1 MASPGSLF
9 VNGKI
14 LSRTVASLSDEP
26 TFAES
31 MYVKDGVIQ
40 AIGSKEDVAAQI
52 KSDNVVTQNL
62 NGRTVLP
69 GFVDGHM
76 HLLLLGQS
84 LRKIGLEHCKN
95 LEDILHELRTY
106 AKANPDVPRIMAK
119 GWMHSMTPDGVT
131 AKILDEI
138 DSRPIYVD
146 TKDMHSTWCNSAG
159 LAEMEVADMP
169 DPPGG
174 IIERDENGRPSGV
187 LSEGSVLAIVWPRL
201 AQLASMEDRIECMLA
216 AFKAYHASGYTGLIE
231 MAMDEYAWD
240 SLVELKRRHPDVAMR
255 VTAYWIVKPADTAEE
270 RHRQVS
276 RAVELAKQY
285 SKENSPD
292 LRIAGIK
299 IICDGI
305 IDACTA
311 YLSEPY
317 ATAPSP
323 PPIWTREHLE
333 PVVKQAADAGVQ
345 IALHAI
351 GDAAIKMAVD
361 MLEKYGK
368 PGARHRIEHLEV
380 SSPEDAK
387 RLGKLGLTAS
397 IQPVHADPAILR
409 AWPRLIGDRRDRA
422 FAYREF
428 ADSGAL
434 LALGSDSPTAP
445 WNPLQ
450 NVYVAATRRSAR
462 EPDYEEVINEHFKL
476 GVCEAVVAGSQGAAK
491 SVFQDD
497 RVGSLEVGK
506 LADIVIAD
514 MEWDAK
520 TLLKAEIKE
529 TWFGGKRV
537 WSAVDGKPKL

>member
-1 MASPGSLF
+1 MTLF
-9 VNGKI
+9 INGKI
-14 LSRTVASLSDEP
+14 LSRTVASLADEP
-26 TFAES
+26 TFVES
-31 MYVKDGVIQ
+31 MYVKDGIIQ
-40 AIGSKEDVAAQI
+40 AVGTKEDVAAQI
-52 KSDNVVTQNL
+52 NTADVTTQDL
-62 NGRTVLP
+62 RGRTVLP

-84 LRKIGLEHCKN
+84 LRKIALEHCKT
-95 LEDILHELRTY
+95 LDDILHELRTY

-159 LAEMEVADMP
+159 LAEMKVADMA

-187 LSEGSVLAIVWPRL
+187 LSEACILTIVWPTL
-201 AQLASMEDRIECMLA
+201 AQLATNEERIECMLA
-216 AFKAYHASGYTGLIE
+216 AFQAYHASGYTGIIE
-231 MAMDEYAWD
+231 MAMDEFSWE
-240 SLVELKRRHPDVAMR
+240 SLVELKRRHPEVAMR
-255 VTAYWIVKPADTAEE
+255 VTAYWIIKPAASLEE
-270 RHRQVS
+270 RQRQVS
-276 RAVELAKQY
+276 RAIELAKQY

-317 ATAPSP
+317 STAPSP
-323 PPIWTREHLE
+323 PPFWSRDDLD
-333 PVVKQAADAGVQ
+333 PVVKQASEAGVQ

-351 GDAAIKMAVD
+351 GDAAITMAVD

-445 WNPLQ
+445 WNPLH

-462 EPDYEEVINEHFKL
+462 EPDCEEVVNEHFKL
-476 GVCEAVVAGSQGAAK
+476 GVCEAIVAGSQGAAK

-506 LADIVIAD
+506 FADVVIAD

-529 TWFGGKRV
+529 TWFAGRRV
-537 WSAVDGKPKL
+537 WSAGEGKAML